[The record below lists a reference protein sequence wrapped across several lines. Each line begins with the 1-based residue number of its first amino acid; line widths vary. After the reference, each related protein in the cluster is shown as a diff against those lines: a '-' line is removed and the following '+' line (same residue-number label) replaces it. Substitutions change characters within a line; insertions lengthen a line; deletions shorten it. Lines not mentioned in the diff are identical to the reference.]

1 MCTYDGKLISYQD
14 IYSHPSRVYYNK
26 HYFVMLSLRDK

>member
-14 IYSHPSRVYYNK
+14 SHLSRVYYNK
-26 HYFVMLSLRDK
+26 HYFVMLSLEDK